1 MSSGRSRIEEAKAL
15 RALKGVTASDAE
27 FEKIRDTLFPV
38 PDPKR
43 DRALVGLSQED
54 EFAILCRLMGTC
66 THLARLDQTPFLKTE
81 VIVPDYIASFAP
93 GCSVKGLSAEEV
105 KLTYSCFVEVKSHDK
120 QKYRISERDLKRREE
135 FPHHFG
141 LPLVF
146 AIRFTQYQGQA
157 AWLLLT
163 SKEFRRAERKV
174 DLTQQIRSGIGHV
187 LFDDYMIVAPNDF
200 DVSYVWDS
208 AGSLESIRHERY
220 GALVEVGLFAN
231 RTLVPVDESERL
243 LVGAVLESF
252 RPRVVSTKTSGTKTT
267 EILRVSANQGRMLS
281 NLVYAC
287 NQLAT
292 DEATGKTVY
301 DPVRIT
307 SSLDAEKPHLSLLE
321 RNHVEYIVE
330 KHFLNRQLYKVGMG
344 GPDEHLS
351 KLRALAKHPLTT

>member
-15 RALKGVTASDAE
+15 RALKGVTASDPE
-27 FEKIRDTLFPV
+27 FERIRDTLFPA

-93 GCSVKGLSAEEV
+93 GCSVNAISPQEV
-105 KLTYSCFVEVKSHDK
+105 KLTYSCFVEVKSDDS
-120 QKYRISERDLKRREE
+120 QNYRISERDLKRREE
-135 FPHHFG
+135 FPQHFK
-141 LPLVF
+141 LPIVF

-163 SKEFRRAERKV
+163 ARQFRSFDRKV
-174 DLTQQIRSGIGHV
+174 DLSQIGSGIGHV
-187 LFDDYMIVAPNDF
+187 LFDDYALVAPNTF
-200 DVSYVWDS
+200 DVAYVWDS
-208 AGSLESIRHERY
+208 SVTTESFRHEKY
-220 GALVEVGLFAN
+220 GALVQLDLFVKN
-231 RTLVPVDESERL
+231 TRVPVDEKDRL
-243 LVGAVLESF
+243 FVGAVLENF
-252 RPRVVSTKTSGTKTT
+252 RPRILSTTTSVTRTT
-267 EILRVSANQGRMLS
+267 QILRVSANQGRFLS

-287 NQLAT
+287 NQLTT
-292 DEATGKTVY
+292 DETGNTVY

-307 SSLDAEKPHLSLLE
+307 SSLDSERPHLALMGRE
-321 RNHVEYIVE
+321 HVEYIVG
-330 KHFLNRQLYKVGMG
+330 KYFLNRRMYKVGVG
-344 GPDEHLS
+344 GPDQQLE